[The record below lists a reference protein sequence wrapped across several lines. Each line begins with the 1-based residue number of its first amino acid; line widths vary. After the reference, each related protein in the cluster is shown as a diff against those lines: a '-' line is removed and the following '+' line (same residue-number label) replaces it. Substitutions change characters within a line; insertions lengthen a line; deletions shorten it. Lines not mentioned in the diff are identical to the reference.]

1 MYSPTVVPFPPAGP
15 RNVIGARRGLRPAG
29 QVLVMLGDVAD
40 VPAWRSAV
48 DECRELVGLAIVL
61 RAAALKQPLPRV
73 AFDAIAIDVAAAGGA
88 ALRAGLSALGRWPA
102 AEGLL
107 FSEDGG
113 APEVAALRALRWP
126 NLVVGRGVRAW
137 VVAALPSLA
146 RVGRA
151 RSMLQQ
157 AQAAVPPLPCESGG
171 PPLNLSLGVA
181 ESRFRESYIRG
192 MLARTGSRS
201 AAAKEARVPYRT
213 LCKIV
218 QKLRVDFAP
227 SDDAE

>member
-1 MYSPTVVPFPPAGP
+1 LL
-15 RNVIGARRGLRPAG
+15 VIGDA
-29 QVLVMLGDVAD
+29 AD
-40 VPAWRSAV
+40 VPGWQSAI
-48 DECRELVGLAIVL
+48 DESRELVGLAIIL
-61 RAAALKQPLPRV
+61 RPAPLKQALPKV
-73 AFDAIAIDVAAAGGA
+73 AFDAIAIDVAAGAGGA
-88 ALRAGLSALGRWPA
+88 LGAGLSALGRSPA

-107 FSEDGG
+107 FSEDSG

-126 NLVVGRGVRAW
+126 NLVVGRGVRTW

-151 RSMLQQ
+151 RSILQQ
-157 AQAAVPPLPCESGG
+157 AQAAVPPLPSESGG
-171 PPLNLSLGVA
+171 PPLNLPLGVA

-201 AAAKEARVPYRT
+201 GAAREARVPYRT

-227 SDDAE
+227 SSDLE